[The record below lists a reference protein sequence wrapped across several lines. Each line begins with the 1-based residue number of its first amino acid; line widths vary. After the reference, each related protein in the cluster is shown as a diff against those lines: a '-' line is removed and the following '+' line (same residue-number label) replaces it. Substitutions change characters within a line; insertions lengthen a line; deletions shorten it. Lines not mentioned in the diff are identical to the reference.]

1 MDNGARRAQTQ
12 NLQKIGALKQHRGEC
27 LKLIE
32 NPAAGQLEDHSLG
45 GTRTI
50 DLRA

>member
-1 MDNGARRAQTQ
+1 MPDGTDQSLPEDWCLETAS
-12 NLQKIGALKQHRGEC
+12 GEC

-32 NPAAGQLEDHSLG
+32 NSPADQLEDHNPG
-45 GTRTI
+45 DARTI

>member
-1 MDNGARRAQTQ
+1 VPDGTDQSLPEDWAW
-12 NLQKIGALKQHRGEC
+12 KQHRGEC

-32 NPAAGQLEDHSLG
+32 DSAAGQLEDHNLG
-45 GTRTI
+45 DARTI